1 MAGEVSGGGT
11 RFDRTHMVYG
21 VTTHTPRGEAVSPA
35 KPLPSVQSLFLPPR
49 CAELHRSGKCCFIN
63 GGLPTRSSS

>member
-11 RFDRTHMVYG
+11 RFDRTQMVLRP
-21 VTTHTPRGEAVSPA
+21 TPPEAKLVSPA
-35 KPLPSVQSLFLPPR
+35 KPLPSAQSLFLPPR